1 MVVSHLSRK
10 AGEALGYFQKATRTN
25 GAEFWKA
32 RDGCPQWVTDLC
44 LAAHGDGAMLL
55 DDWRYD
61 FIVQALIALDE
72 GSELEAD
79 DYTNELCTWLAS
91 NVNRVGYVDDAR
103 DDFGPGK
110 SVIDDLQI
118 GQLTE
123 KQEVLDQ
130 VSWFLEKLIEDED
143 LEGEPEE

>member
-1 MVVSHLSRK
+1 MVATHLSRK
-10 AGEALGYFQKATRTN
+10 AGEALGYFQKANRTS

-32 RDGCPQWVTDLC
+32 RDGSPQWVTDLC
-44 LAAHGDGAMLL
+44 FAAHGDGAMLP

-72 GSELEAD
+72 GGELEAD
-79 DYTNELCTWLAS
+79 VCTNELSAWFAS
-91 NVNRVGYVDDAR
+91 NVNRLGYVDDAR

-118 GQLTE
+118 GQLAE

-130 VSWFLEKLIEDED
+130 VSWFLEGLIEDED